1 MAAAPVKDSRF
12 VLDMDIP
19 VVFNGRDE
27 NTKRSN
33 LMRFQTGQSGNPAGR
48 PPGSLNKKTLALEAV
63 LQEEAAEAA
72 KSLIER
78 AKNGDLA
85 AMRMCLDRFAPTGR
99 NRPVA
104 IELPVIKTPED
115 AELALTVVT
124 DELAAGNLTIS
135 EATALVALIDRM
147 LRVAERMWNFARNR
161 RYGAKRDAILL
172 DDEEAPQG
180 TARAAEPAA
189 KPAAPLY
196 SPVNS
201 GVAAGAGKDQPPAAG
216 EGASARVAAP
226 QEDMPLPRAA

>member
-1 MAAAPVKDSRF
+1 
-12 VLDMDIP
+12 
-19 VVFNGRDE
+19 
-27 NTKRSN
+27 
-33 LMRFQTGQSGNPAGR
+33 MRFQPGQSGNPAGR
-48 PPGSLNKKTLALEAV
+48 PTGSLNKKTLALEAV

-72 KSLIER
+72 KNLVER

-124 DELAAGNLTIS
+124 DELAAGELTIG

-172 DDEEAPQG
+172 DDEEAPEG
-180 TARAAEPAA
+180 TAQAAAKTE

-201 GVAAGAGKDQPPAAG
+201 GVAAAADATAHALDLQVGPTQPREETPLRQAA
-216 EGASARVAAP
+216 
-226 QEDMPLPRAA
+226 